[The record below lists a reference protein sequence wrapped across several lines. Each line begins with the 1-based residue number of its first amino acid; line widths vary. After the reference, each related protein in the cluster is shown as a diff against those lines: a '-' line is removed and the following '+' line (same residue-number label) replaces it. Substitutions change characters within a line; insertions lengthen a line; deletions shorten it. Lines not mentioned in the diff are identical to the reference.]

1 MSARK
6 LDLSHSIRTTS
17 NTQTR
22 LSLPAGAVKI
32 RKSGIEF
39 RAANPISTWT
49 EVSVD
54 LQYPDSKKVHCN
66 GVVVACQGNRN
77 TGYLISLLFTN
88 LTRQSKSLLNSL
100 AYS

>member
-6 LDLSHSIRTTS
+6 LDLSHSIQTTS
-17 NTQTR
+17 NAKTR

-39 RAANPISTWT
+39 RAADPISPWT
-49 EVSVD
+49 EMAVD
-54 LQYPDSKKVHCN
+54 LQYPDAKKVHCN
-66 GVVVACQGNRN
+66 GVVVACEGNRN
-77 TGYLISLLFTN
+77 TGYLVSLLFIS
-88 LTRQSKSLLNSL
+88 LSRQSQALLNSL